1 MVEYYSAKKRAFS
14 GMKDLH
20 LIGKVG
26 LENLG
31 NTCYMNSALQ
41 CLVRL
46 VDLADYFLQ
55 NKHLNDLNVSNVLG
69 SEGYMACAFGEFIK
83 NFYTSGRRK
92 LEPTDILRILQK
104 NPQFRGYNHQDS
116 QEFLNYFLDK
126 LHEDLNRIRVKPYT

>member
-1 MVEYYSAKKRAFS
+1 
-14 GMKDLH
+14 MKDLH

-69 SEGYMACAFGEFIK
+69 SEGHMACAFGEFIK